1 MLLSRFSP
9 IVSPKNESGEFSVRG
24 CAEKVLADLETRLRG
39 QNIACVY
46 YNLLRE
52 SGEQQ
57 KGGSTFRT
65 ELSMLISGS
74 LFISTITKIEIVSVL
89 GKYARG
95 SSGGF
100 QRCTRCISE
109 AGESCQNQWYTAPRV
124 RWYRRE
130 IGGVAAVS

>member
-1 MLLSRFSP
+1 MAKEYLLDT
-9 IVSPKNESGEFSVRG
+9 N
-24 CAEKVLADLETRLRG
+24 A
-39 QNIACVY
+39 Y

-57 KGGSTFRT
+57 KGGSTFRA
-65 ELSMLISGS
+65 ELSTLISGS

-124 RWYRRE
+124 RWNRRE